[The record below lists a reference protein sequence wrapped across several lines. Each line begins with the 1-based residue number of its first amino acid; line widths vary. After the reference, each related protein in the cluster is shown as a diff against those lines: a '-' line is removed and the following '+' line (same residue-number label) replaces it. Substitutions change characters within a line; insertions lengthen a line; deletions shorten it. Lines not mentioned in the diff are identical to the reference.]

1 MISLFKRSKKI
12 VIDCFTYSPDVYEY
26 AKIDHAIKYVPD
38 WWKDTPV
45 IHDKKDILTIKK
57 CPAFLNFYK
66 RGFVI
71 PSWFELEMLVA
82 KESEKEKTWKWECS
96 STYFDMADS
105 HESIQFEKFAGPNGQ
120 NFKFTSPWVFRTK
133 DHVEF
138 LWSQPTWNMRENL
151 FKFCSLPAIV
161 NFKDQHATNLNYF
174 FEYQKDESFI
184 KIEPLTP
191 LVMLHPLTE
200 REIEIKN
207 HLVSKH
213 EYDHIR
219 TGIRNF
225 FFLRNTQDGL
235 LKDKKKSVILKKIQE
250 IKD

>member
-1 MISLFKRSKKI
+1 
-12 VIDCFTYSPDVYEY
+12 
-26 AKIDHAIKYVPD
+26 
-38 WWKDTPV
+38 
-45 IHDKKDILTIKK
+45 
-57 CPAFLNFYK
+57 
-66 RGFVI
+66 
-71 PSWFELEMLVA
+71 
-82 KESEKEKTWKWECS
+82 
-96 STYFDMADS
+96 
-105 HESIQFEKFAGPNGQ
+105 
-120 NFKFTSPWVFRTK
+120 
-133 DHVEF
+133 
-138 LWSQPTWNMRENL
+138 MRENL
-151 FKFCSLPAIV
+151 FKFCSLPAVV

-235 LKDKKKSVILKKIQE
+235 LKDNKKVSSYLQEVADQVNDTLNKSNFYNQIISSYKSSGVYGTSAMIEEEDVEDLEAEVGVGLVQDNALDEGQAAPNADHGDYGDLPGRFAGRDVEVPGFADDGERGI
-250 IKD
+250 